1 MARPSSVSMK
11 NSAWVKERISGWT
24 RGIDRPSTTAPSSPP
39 MAETVNA
46 APKAREASP
55 FMAIG

>member
-1 MARPSSVSMK
+1 MK
-11 NSAWVKERISGWT
+11 NSAWVKERMSGWT
-24 RGIDRPSTTAPSSPP
+24 RGIDKPSTTAPSSPP
-39 MAETVNA
+39 MAEAVNA